1 MRAIILDGM
10 KNLNPI
16 GTRLSNIFCEKDEEY
31 TYFRLE
37 DMRILPCRCCGV
49 CGHKTP
55 GKCVIED
62 DMQEILKG
70 YAKCDVVIMLTPI
83 RFGSYSSQ
91 LKKAVDKLALTAL
104 PLYMVKN
111 GHLLHPSRYG
121 SKKLIVIGV
130 IEKEVPAQIGCFK
143 TLVENNALNMLS
155 SAETLIYRSLEDL
168 KVVEREVDNALREV
182 I

>member
-1 MRAIILDGM
+1 M
-10 KNLNPI
+10 KNLNPL
-16 GTRLSNIFCEKDEEY
+16 GTWLSNFFCKKNEEY
-31 TYFRLE
+31 AYFRLE
-37 DMRILPCRCCGV
+37 DMHISPCRSCGA

-55 GKCVIED
+55 GRCVIED
-62 DMQEILKG
+62 DMPEILRG
-70 YAKCDVVIMLTPI
+70 YATCDVVIMLTPI
-83 RFGSYSSQ
+83 TFGGYSSL

-121 SKKLIVIGV
+121 SKTLIVIGV
-130 IEKEVPAQIGCFK
+130 VEKEIPAQVGCFK

-155 SAETLIYRSLEDL
+155 SAKALIYRSLEDL
-168 KVVEREVDNALREV
+168 KVIETEVANALMEV